1 MPKLKNLTATF
12 WVLFKHCV
20 CIPTVPP
27 HSVHFARAIA
37 RPWVSTLGRFGH
49 ILVEEGS
56 GFFMRYCGSKWVDG
70 KVFKNRVENWKIAF
84 LAFFVNL
91 VKCPILPNKVPFFY
105 FWLIMGMGE
114 IDTDTIGHD
123 KLGILG
129 TNQLFLSKKSPI
141 GTAVPMSHLKLL
153 LLPNVLVFKQIW
165 LLYPNHDGKLKNLF
179 FFNFFLMGQLSHCH
193 ILVKLMVWHFYK
205 LLLWQDF
212 CPKRM
217 GPLSQRWNF
226 CPKE

>member
-1 MPKLKNLTATF
+1 
-12 WVLFKHCV
+12 
-20 CIPTVPP
+20 
-27 HSVHFARAIA
+27 
-37 RPWVSTLGRFGH
+37 
-49 ILVEEGS
+49 
-56 GFFMRYCGSKWVDG
+56 MRYCGSKWVDG

-91 VKCPILPNKVPFFY
+91 VKCPILPNKTPFFY
-105 FWLIMGMGE
+105 FWHSMGMGE

-165 LLYPNHDGKLKNLF
+165 LLYPNHDG
-179 FFNFFLMGQLSHCH
+179 NFFINGTAVPLSH
-193 ILVKLMVWHFYK
+193 LTLLWHFCSQK
-205 LLLWQDF
+205 SQHWEKCPIIVTKVQDISVT
-212 CPKRM
+212 PVI
-217 GPLSQRWNF
+217 LSSTSCWDDT
-226 CPKE
+226 

>member
-1 MPKLKNLTATF
+1 
-12 WVLFKHCV
+12 
-20 CIPTVPP
+20 
-27 HSVHFARAIA
+27 
-37 RPWVSTLGRFGH
+37 
-49 ILVEEGS
+49 
-56 GFFMRYCGSKWVDG
+56 MRYCGSKWVDG

-129 TNQLFLSKKSPI
+129 TNQLFLSKNSPI

-179 FFNFFLMGQLSHCH
+179 FFKFFLMGQLSLCPS
-193 ILVKLMVWHFYK
+193 WHFCDIFAAK
-205 LLLWQDF
+205 SPSIGRNVPLLWQ
-212 CPKRM
+212 KSRIS
-217 GPLSQRWNF
+217 LSHQ
-226 CPKE
+226 

>member
-1 MPKLKNLTATF
+1 MKKVSWLSYY
-12 WVLFKHCV
+12 
-20 CIPTVPP
+20 IPTVPP

-56 GFFMRYCGSKWVDG
+56 GFFLRYCGSKWVDG
-70 KVFKNRVENWKIAF
+70 KIFKNRVENWKIAF

-105 FWLIMGMGE
+105 FWHSMGMGE

-165 LLYPNHDGKLKNLF
+165 LLYPNHDGILKNHF
-179 FFNFFLMGQLSHCH
+179 FFLKKFLWDS
-193 ILVKLMVWHFYK
+193 
-205 LLLWQDF
+205 
-212 CPKRM
+212 CPTVT
-217 GPLSQRWNF
+217 F
-226 CPKE
+226 